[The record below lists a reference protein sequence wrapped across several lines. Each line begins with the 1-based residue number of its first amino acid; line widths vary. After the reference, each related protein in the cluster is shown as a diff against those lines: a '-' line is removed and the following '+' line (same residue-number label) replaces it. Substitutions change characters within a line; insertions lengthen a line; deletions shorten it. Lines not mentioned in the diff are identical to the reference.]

1 MKISGTPN
9 EDIIYA
15 WEDVK
20 AMFNG
25 GTRKRIMEATS
36 ENMIG
41 EKEHFENNIIILQ
54 DESLEWFIWDQLLF

>member
-41 EKEHFENNIIILQ
+41 EKEHFQNTIIFYRM
-54 DESLEWFIWDQLLF
+54 SLESCSLVS